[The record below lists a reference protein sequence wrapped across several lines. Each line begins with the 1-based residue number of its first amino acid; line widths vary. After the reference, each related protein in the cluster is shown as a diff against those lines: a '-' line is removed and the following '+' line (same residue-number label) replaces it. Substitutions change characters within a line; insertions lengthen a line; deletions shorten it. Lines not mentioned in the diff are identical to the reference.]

1 MSPRAGPSQPVALVT
16 GAAAGLGRAIT
27 LALAEQGD
35 AVVIADRDA
44 AAAREL
50 AAELTGSGATAL
62 ALPVDVADPDSV
74 AGMLH
79 GTLARFG
86 RLDRLVNNAGLLGPI
101 KPMWET
107 TEEELRRVCEVN
119 VQGVF
124 TCTRLA
130 ARQMIEQKG
139 GSIVSVASIA
149 GKEGPRHLGIY
160 SLSKAAVIGA
170 TRSWAKDLAPHGVRI
185 NCVSPSLIGG
195 DGMVKQ
201 MPGWFSSDSIS
212 RIPLGRPARA
222 REVAEIV
229 VFLLSDRASFV
240 TGACYDVSGGRSSY

>member
-1 MSPRAGPSQPVALVT
+1 MSTSLPASQPVALVT
-16 GAAAGLGRAIT
+16 GAAAGLGRAIARV
-27 LALAEQGD
+27 LVEQGA
-35 AVVIADRDA
+35 AVVVADRHEA
-44 AAAREL
+44 AAHEFADEMARD
-50 AAELTGSGATAL
+50 GATAL
-62 ALPVDVADPDSV
+62 AMHVDVADPDSV
-74 AGMLH
+74 AGMLDS
-79 GTLARFG
+79 TLERFG
-86 RLDRLVNNAGLLGPI
+86 RLDQLVNNAGLLGPI
-101 KPMWET
+101 KPLWEC
-107 TEEELRRVCEVN
+107 TEEDLRRVCEVN

-130 ARQMIEQKG
+130 ARRMVEQRS
-139 GSIVSVASIA
+139 GSMVSVASIA

-195 DGMVKQ
+195 DGMVNE

-212 RIPLGRPARA
+212 RIPLGRPASA

-229 VFLLSDRASFV
+229 AFLLSDRASFV